1 MDPTSRFFSR
11 LRKLAVTLGSE
22 TSRLQ
27 QAFENRKN
35 EPDSETTAKAMRT
48 YHELNFNVGSLKVQI
63 QEQLVQQKACENEV
77 DSFIQACRMMEQK
90 VSRDVQT
97 LKAHWEEYGYQAPT
111 KAQEAEDECPEE
123 DGVESA
129 EREAGGQEEDGENLS
144 SSPPAAPTFSDV
156 MRTPQLSDFGL
167 SEMQLKRNLAGA
179 EWCSEVPPMPEMN
192 LPHPALSTPAPPLLP
207 LTPKRALRMEDEELQ
222 TPQMHDFGISEDND
236 FTTKL
241 LQKNAKEPQRPAQ
254 DQPGP
259 PEDSVL
265 DRFQTRAE
273 ILASP
278 ELPVLCTPGLKIRKT
293 NGRSSS
299 PEPDSEEPESPPGPN
314 LPSTPQVPAF
324 QTPYMTRLVSTKES
338 FWQPEPISIQTEEE
352 LPASPPK
359 GAPGSKRCW
368 ENEVLEVWAMGLG
381 DERMP
386 EMPNLESV
394 LGNSLQ
400 RRNPK
405 VLKLSDQEKLV
416 GDLELDGATQEFS
429 LGTPWIRSSYQ
440 EPGTPEKPDL
450 SSVTQDICK
459 LVSQAQLKKT
469 ITTVEPQVRA
479 EKLRSR
485 SEGLSVVSDGE
496 FQSLPNYLRHVT
508 LHNLNQ
514 AVHNINAF
522 TEQRPGGTS
531 EFQMDQL
538 KRIIS
543 VGTLAPVYVLCLTEL
558 KRLKHVG
565 GVKENSVY
573 KLINKH

>member
-1 MDPTSRFFSR
+1 MFFRLDSLDCSLWFCSILSCFCCFFCLTCHFVFPFCLACVFVFFCRFVFV
-11 LRKLAVTLGSE
+11 LIFVLFLAFVRGFL
-22 TSRLQ
+22 
-27 QAFENRKN
+27 
-35 EPDSETTAKAMRT
+35 
-48 YHELNFNVGSLKVQI
+48 SLCSFFDYFFCFVSCLSVVQI

-111 KAQEAEDECPEE
+111 SKDWSQLTGPSCVDDECPEE

-241 LQKNAKEPQRPAQ
+241 LQKNAKEPQRWNSQ
-254 DQPGP
+254 LLHVNISDLHGP
-259 PEDSVL
+259 LTVSVS
-265 DRFQTRAE
+265 E

-324 QTPYMTRLVSTKES
+324 QTPYMTRLVSTKEV
-338 FWQPEPISIQTEEE
+338 WR
-352 LPASPPK
+352 
-359 GAPGSKRCW
+359 GARGTFMSNFAP
-368 ENEVLEVWAMGLG
+368 VY
-381 DERMP
+381 
-386 EMPNLESV
+386 
-394 LGNSLQ
+394 LQ
-400 RRNPK
+400 RNPK

-459 LVSQAQLKKT
+459 
-469 ITTVEPQVRA
+469 VRFWSF
-479 EKLRSR
+479 KPLRNLHFDP
-485 SEGLSVVSDGE
+485 GLSVVSDGE

-522 TEQRPGGTS
+522 TEQRPGTS

>member
-1 MDPTSRFFSR
+1 FLHKCQD
-11 LRKLAVTLGSE
+11 VH
-22 TSRLQ
+22 
-27 QAFENRKN
+27 
-35 EPDSETTAKAMRT
+35 D
-48 YHELNFNVGSLKVQI
+48 
-63 QEQLVQQKACENEV
+63 LVQQKACENEV

-111 KAQEAEDECPEE
+111 SKDWSQLTEAQEAEDECPEE

-241 LQKNAKEPQRPAQ
+241 LQKNAKEPQRWNSQ
-254 DQPGP
+254 LLHVNISDLHGP
-259 PEDSVL
+259 LTVSVS
-265 DRFQTRAE
+265 E

-324 QTPYMTRLVSTKES
+324 QTPYMTRLVSTKE
-338 FWQPEPISIQTEEE
+338 PEPISIQTEEE

-400 RRNPK
+400 RVRKEGGLSRNPK

-459 LVSQAQLKKT
+459 NIWASQCLK
-469 ITTVEPQVRA
+469 
-479 EKLRSR
+479 
-485 SEGLSVVSDGE
+485 
-496 FQSLPNYLRHVT
+496 
-508 LHNLNQ
+508 
-514 AVHNINAF
+514 NI
-522 TEQRPGGTS
+522 S
-531 EFQMDQL
+531 
-538 KRIIS
+538 
-543 VGTLAPVYVLCLTEL
+543 APY
-558 KRLKHVG
+558 
-565 GVKENSVY
+565 
-573 KLINKH
+573 

>member
-11 LRKLAVTLGSE
+11 LRKLAVTLESE

-27 QAFENRKN
+27 QTFESRKE
-35 EPDSETTAKAMRT
+35 EPDRETTAKAMGT
-48 YHELNFNVGSLKVQI
+48 YHELNFSVGSLKAQI
-63 QEQLVQQKACENEV
+63 QEQLVQQKAHENEV
-77 DSFIQACRMMEQK
+77 DSFIQACRTMEQK
-90 VSRDVQT
+90 VSRDVQI

-111 KAQEAEDECPEE
+111 KAQEAEDEGPEE
-123 DGVESA
+123 GEAEPA
-129 EREAGGQEEDGENLS
+129 EREGGGQEEDGENLS

-167 SEMQLKRNLAGA
+167 SEMQLKRTLAGA

-236 FTTKL
+236 FTAKL
-241 LQKNAKEPQRPAQ
+241 LQKNAEEPHRPAQ

-265 DRFQTRAE
+265 DRFQTRAD

-299 PEPDSEEPESPPGPN
+299 SEPDSGEPESPTGPN

-324 QTPYMTRLVSTKES
+324 QTPYMTRLVSTKKS
-338 FWQPEPISIQTEEE
+338 FRQPEPISLQSEE

-368 ENEVLEVWAMGLG
+368 ENKVLEVCETGLG
-381 DERMP
+381 DEQMP
-386 EMPNLESV
+386 EMPSLESV

-405 VLKLSDQEKLV
+405 VMKLSDQEKLV
-416 GDLELDGATQEFS
+416 ADLELDGATQEFS
-429 LGTPWIRSSYQ
+429 LGTPRIRSSYQ
-440 EPGTPEKPDL
+440 EPGTPEMPDL

-459 LVSQAQLKKT
+459 LVSQAQLRKT
-469 ITTVEPQVRA
+469 ITTMEPQVRA
-479 EKLRSR
+479 EKPRNR
-485 SEGLSVVSDGE
+485 SEALSVVSDGE
-496 FQSLPNYLRHVT
+496 FQSLPNYLRQVT

-538 KRIIS
+538 KRIIG

-573 KLINKH
+573 KLISKH